1 MKKVD
6 NKLNNLI
13 DRIIYLAPGY
23 NNSITYKDYI
33 ELLEQTLAV
42 YNYIQKKRSNDLI
55 TDYDYYI
62 IGKIIKKIL
71 NNKLTSASR
80 IDIKN
85 KLERLYQQLEEALKS
100 IPKIE
105 PEKVE
110 VTDINSLIKS
120 LKIYKLNGTYLS
132 QDTYQS
138 SSNLYSDLRKII
150 LNKNSTMT
158 AKVYTDRLV
167 DKLSSITSIDIKQ
180 EDYELFCIM
189 RLVKQNPDFVY
200 GPTISANRQ
209 KQIDILARFERNEWI
224 NHWLELKKQEI
235 YNEKADFN

>member
-1 MKKVD
+1 M
-6 NKLNNLI
+6 
-13 DRIIYLAPGY
+13 
-23 NNSITYKDYI
+23 
-33 ELLEQTLAV
+33 
-42 YNYIQKKRSNDLI
+42 QKKRSNNLV

-62 IGKIIKKIL
+62 MQNIIKEL
-71 NNKLTSASR
+71 LDNKLTSASR

-105 PEKVE
+105 PKKVE
-110 VTDINSLIKS
+110 ITDINSLTKS

-138 SSNLYSDLRKII
+138 SYYLYSHLRKII
-150 LNKNSTMT
+150 FNKNSTMT
-158 AKVYTDRLV
+158 AKVYTDRIV

-189 RLVKQNPDFVY
+189 KLVKQNPDFVY
-200 GPTISANRQ
+200 GLPISANRQ

-224 NHWLELKKQEI
+224 NHWLELKK
-235 YNEKADFN
+235 

>member
-62 IGKIIKKIL
+62 MRKIIKEIL

-85 KLERLYQQLEEALKS
+85 KLESLYHQLEELLTN
-100 IPKIE
+100 IPKVEI
-105 PEKVE
+105 PEIR
-110 VTDINSLIKS
+110 VTDINSLVRS
-120 LKIYKLNGTYLS
+120 LKIYKLKGNFLS
-132 QDTYQS
+132 PDTYQS
-138 SSNLYSDLRKII
+138 SYQLYSDLRKII
-150 LNKNSTMT
+150 LNRYSTMT
-158 AKVYTDRLV
+158 EKVYANRIINQ
-167 DKLSSITSIDIKQ
+167 LSSATNIDIKQ

-189 RLVKQNPDFVY
+189 KLVKENPDFSHES
-200 GPTISANRQ
+200 ILSFKER
-209 KQIDILARFERNEWI
+209 DILVRFDYNERN
-224 NHWLELKKQEI
+224 NHLLELKKLKKI
-235 YNEKADFN
+235 EKK